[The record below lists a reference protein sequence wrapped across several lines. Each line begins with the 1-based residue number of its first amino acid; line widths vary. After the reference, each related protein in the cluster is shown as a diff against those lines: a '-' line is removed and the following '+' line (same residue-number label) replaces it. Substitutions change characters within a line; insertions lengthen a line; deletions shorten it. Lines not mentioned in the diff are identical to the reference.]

1 MHSEHQQQIS
11 NLQYHLEKIEKFD
24 NLDWILDNN
33 YIEFFVRVWI
43 MHKNCVDVAP
53 KKCWQPVPTQVK
65 QDFLTSKIWC
75 TFGQ

>member
-1 MHSEHQQQIS
+1 MNNELLINYIVKCVHSEHQQQIS

-33 YIEFFVRVWI
+33 YIDFFVRVRI

-53 KKCWQPVPTQVK
+53 KNYCWQPVPT
-65 QDFLTSKIWC
+65 
-75 TFGQ
+75 